1 MRSIMNV
8 YCRPSVS
15 LDRLPSDTASQ
26 HGHQSTLCHLKSAP
40 GEILIFH
47 FEPFADVSFQLPS
60 FAPHAGGKYILLPE
74 MFFKG
79 LKFPSKP
86 SSSCVLEAVN
96 EPYTALGGNLFSVI
110 NFYYRPN
117 FLYEKCLQL

>member
-1 MRSIMNV
+1 MRSVINV

-26 HGHQSTLCHLKSAP
+26 HGHQSTLCHLKSVP
-40 GEILIFH
+40 GAILIFH

-74 MFFKG
+74 KFFEST
-79 LKFPSKP
+79 LKIP
-86 SSSCVLEAVN
+86 
-96 EPYTALGGNLFSVI
+96 
-110 NFYYRPN
+110 
-117 FLYEKCLQL
+117 CLRSRLPLVDNQKAAE